1 MDSSLW
7 YRTFTRGAKP
17 GEPDQPLDDI
27 DTVADNDFIQSHFTD
42 EFGQWLT
49 RGNNKLQ
56 GTLDGLLTVF
66 FRTSAKA
73 SFFTLNLTKSRG
85 QCKLQ
90 TADLPCW

>member
-27 DTVADNDFIQSHFTD
+27 DTVADNDFIRSHFTD
-42 EFGQWLT
+42 RFGQWLT
-49 RGNNKLQ
+49 QGNNKLQ
-56 GTLDGLLTVF
+56 GTLDGLLSIF

-73 SFFTLNLTKSRG
+73 NSPS
-85 QCKLQ
+85 
-90 TADLPCW
+90 